1 MKNRKFILF
10 FSFLFLCVVKNISAQ
25 ESFIIKS
32 FEAGLSGT
40 SNLHDWTATINSL
53 SGTCDCS
60 ETEITKINLTIDA
73 TTLESSKGTVM
84 DNIMLDALK
93 TDDYPKIYLKSS
105 SFKLISEYNGISKYS
120 GMGTMTI
127 AGVSKTFSITTSH
140 KILQNGDFEVSG
152 SVDIL
157 MTDFGIEPPTA
168 LFGTLT
174 TANEVNISYKI
185 IFQKS
190 K

>member
-1 MKNRKFILF
+1 MKNLKFILL
-10 FSFLFLCVVKNISAQ
+10 FSFLVLCFVKKISAQ
-25 ESFIIKS
+25 DSFVIKS
-32 FEAGLSGT
+32 YEASLSGT

-53 SGTCDCS
+53 SGTCNCTD
-60 ETEITKINLTIDA
+60 TEITKISLAIDA
-73 TTLESSKGTVM
+73 TTLESSKGKVM
-84 DNIMLDALK
+84 DNIMFDALK

-105 SFKLISEYNGISKYS
+105 SFKLISENNGVSKYS

-127 AGVSKTFSITTSH
+127 AGVSKTFSITSSH
-140 KILQNGDFEVSG
+140 KNLQNGNFEVSG
-152 SVDIL
+152 CVNIL
-157 MTDFGIEPPTA
+157 MTDYGIEPPTA

-174 TANEVNISYKI
+174 TANEVSISYKI